1 VGLCKSSEVGSTP
14 TPASILL
21 KLDYIYPHMN
31 RSEIVSLIR
40 ECVQEVV
47 FEHVLMEKLLLKRGK
62 SRKYGEVLLA
72 VSDETDQKKAR
83 QETFRNKGDL
93 YRLGFRWDGDLNSWV
108 IPQNQLRQAQIAMAN
123 INKEPIEKFIEK
135 VEEIPDFIRGAENL
149 SRKDEL
155 IQKIDGF
162 VEELSTAVD
171 DAAKSDMIRN
181 FLAFNARFYKYSFYN
196 TLLIF
201 LQNKNATKVAGF
213 KQWEEKFHRRVK
225 KGAKGITILAPIKPK
240 KAGEEPAPEDEDE
253 KEKDVKRQFIRFIAV
268 TVFDVA
274 DTEAIDARGEIPD
287 SPTWHASDEP
297 NDVADKVFEYAKE
310 MAEDMGI
317 KVTQDTAHGGEMGY
331 SAGGHLNLTSDI
343 AGVNRAATMVHEI
356 AHELLHHRKSSPFY
370 IGDEES
376 GLMTKESKELQA
388 ESTSFIVM
396 KYYGL
401 PVEHQANYLALW
413 RANKDSVKQNLSVI
427 KRAADFIITE
437 LDKIQ
442 AAHAKTEPPKV

>member
-1 VGLCKSSEVGSTP
+1 MSTV
-14 TPASILL
+14 
-21 KLDYIYPHMN
+21 Y
-31 RSEIVSLIR
+31 V
-40 ECVQEVV
+40 
-47 FEHVLMEKLLLKRGK
+47 
-62 SRKYGEVLLA
+62 
-72 VSDETDQKKAR
+72 
-83 QETFRNKGDL
+83 
-93 YRLGFRWDGDLNSWV
+93 
-108 IPQNQLRQAQIAMAN
+108 
-123 INKEPIEKFIEK
+123 
-135 VEEIPDFIRGAENL
+135 
-149 SRKDEL
+149 EL
-155 IQKIDGF
+155 IHLRIS
-162 VEELSTAVD
+162 LPCH
-171 DAAKSDMIRN
+171 
-181 FLAFNARFYKYSFYN
+181 
-196 TLLIF
+196 
-201 LQNKNATKVAGF
+201 VAG
-213 KQWEEKFHRRVK
+213 
-225 KGAKGITILAPIKPK
+225 
-240 KAGEEPAPEDEDE
+240 AG
-253 KEKDVKRQFIRFIAV
+253 KVAV